1 MVDLNKKHTEI
12 KKLINNNSPL
22 GNKET
27 SRILNQWFDHVL
39 TLVRIV
45 VHEHQF
51 NEKRVLD
58 LGCSYGNSLL
68 YWREDS
74 EGVEIQEEPVEFL
87 KALGKNV
94 YNLDV
99 EKDLS
104 RLKKESYDA
113 IYCAAL
119 IEHLRS
125 PHSFLTQLGPLLK
138 DDGILAIAHPVIPIF
153 PFNYLWKLIVG
164 YQGWMA
170 RDHLYF
176 FTHNTSKLILKRAG
190 FKVIK
195 QYSPAFYRI
204 PFLRKINNIF
214 LPIGMSCL
222 SICKKQ

>member
-1 MVDLNKKHTEI
+1 MINFKKKYIEI
-12 KKLINNNSPL
+12 KKIIKNRSPL
-22 GNKET
+22 GIKET
-27 SRILNQWFDHVL
+27 SRISNEWFNHIP
-39 TLVRIV
+39 TLIRIV
-45 VHEHQF
+45 IREHQF
-51 NEKRVLD
+51 DEKKVLD
-58 LGCSYGNSLL
+58 LGCCYGNSLL

-74 EGVEIQEEPVEFL
+74 EGVEIQEEPVKFL
-87 KALGKNV
+87 RALGKNV
-94 YNLDV
+94 YKLDV

-104 RLKKESYDA
+104 RLKKEDYDA

-119 IEHLRS
+119 VEHLRS
-125 PHSFLTQLGPLLK
+125 PHEFLIKIKPLLK
-138 DDGILAIAHPVIPIF
+138 DDGVLAIAHPVIPIF

>member
-1 MVDLNKKHTEI
+1 MVDLNKKYAEI
-12 KKLINNNSPL
+12 KELINNNSPF

-45 VHEHQF
+45 VQEHQF

-68 YWREDS
+68 YWKENS

-176 FTHNTSKLILKRAG
+176 FTHNTSKLILERAG